1 MNMLDFKSSDE
12 KTHQASPHKHW
23 NESFYVNFFDP
34 AGNWGGASRIGFS
47 PNQGF
52 ADGFICLYFPNG
64 ATGFIRTWESSSD
77 HLNRNSAGPIEH
89 VCVKPFEKWQLR
101 YAGPIYYFEDPPS
114 MGDFAQTMLTDLPKR
129 ELELNLQFEA
139 VHEVFDFHA
148 SMKRELISIGD
159 LFNKLRPNYFIDHL
173 GPAIRKVKLL
183 KIMSGAQHYEHA
195 GRIEGTISV
204 DGEIYTFN
212 GFGQR
217 DHSWGVRDMRV
228 PANWRW
234 FSGQF
239 KDELCFNAI
248 KVELLALRAS
258 GGYVYHQG
266 KAEALKG
273 WSFKADL
280 DNSGLCAKSVSIS
293 LSTISG
299 KQFDIIGEILENI
312 PVRVNTGGYVSVVNE
327 SRTRFSWNGNTG
339 YGISE
344 FMEQIPL

>member
-1 MNMLDFKSSDE
+1 MNVVDFGPLDE
-12 KTHQASPHKHW
+12 KTHQAGPHEHW
-23 NESFYVNFFDP
+23 NESFYLNFFDLT
-34 AGNWGGASRIGFS
+34 GNWGGASRIGFS
-47 PNQGF
+47 PNKRF

-64 ATGFIRTWESSSD
+64 ATGFIRTWESCHD
-77 HLNRNSAGPIEH
+77 HLNRSSAGPIEH

-101 YAGPIYYFEDPPS
+101 YAGPIYYFENPTR

-129 ELELNLQFEA
+129 EIELNLQFQA

-148 SMKRELISIGD
+148 SMKRELISGGD
-159 LFNKLRPNYFIDHL
+159 LLNKLRPNYFIDHL
-173 GPAIRKVKLL
+173 VPAIRKAKLL
-183 KIMSGAQHYEHA
+183 RTMSGAQHYEHA

-204 DGEIYTFN
+204 DGEVYTFN

-234 FSGQF
+234 FSCQF
-239 KDELCFNAI
+239 GDELCFNAI
-248 KVELLALRAS
+248 KVEVLALRAS

-273 WSFKADL
+273 WSFKADMYDSSL
-280 DNSGLCAKSVSIS
+280 WAKSVSLS
-293 LSTISG
+293 LVTSSG
-299 KQFDIIGEILENI
+299 KRFDVIGEILENI
-312 PVRVNTGGYVSVVNE
+312 PVRVNTDGYVSVVNE
-327 SRTRFSWNGNTG
+327 ARTRFSWNHIIG

-344 FMEQIPL
+344 FMEQISS